1 MGLRAEI
8 EKDLAETLEDPADYG
23 IPVVLITP
31 TGEVIST
38 SLNKTGPLYG
48 QVLYDSVK
56 QDEDG
61 MQIIDNKPVVTL
73 RRSSLVRTPQSGEV
87 WGVQI
92 PTSPLLNAPIETFLL
107 ERAIDGGSSLGI
119 IRLHLT
125 KAAQS

>member
-1 MGLRAEI
+1 M
-8 EKDLAETLEDPADYG
+8 DLAETLEDPSDYG

-38 SLNKTGPLYG
+38 SANKSTGYLYG
-48 QVLYDSVK
+48 QVLYDSTK

-61 MQIIDNKPVVTL
+61 MTVIDNKPVVTL
-73 RRSSLVRTPQSGEV
+73 RRSSLSRIPKDGEV

-92 PTSPLLNAPIETFLL
+92 PTSPLFNAPIETFLL
-107 ERAIDGGSSLGI
+107 ERAVNGGSSLGI
-119 IRLHLT
+119 IRLFLT